1 MSCAK
6 SVLTTEQ
13 QQQKSTWKG
22 LDATSGAQLIPL
34 CHYGQ
39 EGFFI
44 CTHHLNCPP
53 NVVLLHP
60 PNVQGTVET

>member
-22 LDATSGAQLIPL
+22 LDATSGAQFTTLPL
-34 CHYGQ
+34 WSGGVFY
-39 EGFFI
+39 
-44 CTHHLNCPP
+44 
-53 NVVLLHP
+53 LH
-60 PNVQGTVET
+60 TSS